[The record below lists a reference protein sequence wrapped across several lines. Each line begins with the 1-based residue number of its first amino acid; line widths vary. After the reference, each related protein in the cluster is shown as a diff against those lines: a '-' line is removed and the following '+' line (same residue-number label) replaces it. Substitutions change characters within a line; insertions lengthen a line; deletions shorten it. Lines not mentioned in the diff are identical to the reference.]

1 MLKTRAL
8 FIGRFQPF
16 HIGHL
21 YSINHI
27 LEKFDELVIVV
38 AAAQYSFT
46 IDNPFTAGERIE
58 MIRAGLGDA
67 YKRVYIVPVDNVPS
81 NYEWPRHVL
90 SYTPR
95 AQVVYSN
102 NEFVRLLFK
111 SYGLEACETP
121 FVPGVSGTI
130 VRRLMAEGGEWE
142 RLVPVTTAEVIKEVN
157 GVERMKLLW
166 RISIRMAG
174 ERY

>member
-1 MLKTRAL
+1 MKTRAL

-16 HIGHL
+16 HNGHL
-21 YSINHI
+21 YSINHV
-27 LEKFDELVIVV
+27 LEKIDELIIVV

-46 IDNPFTAGERIE
+46 MDNPFTAGERIE
-58 MIRAGLGDA
+58 MIRAGLGDL
-67 YKRVYIVPVDNVPS
+67 YEEVYIVPVDNIPS

-102 NEFVRLLFK
+102 NEIVRALFRN
-111 SYGLEACETP
+111 YGLEVRETP
-121 FVPGVSGTI
+121 LIPGVSGTI
-130 VRRLMAEGGEWE
+130 VRRLMIEGGEWE
-142 RLVPVTTAEVIKEVN
+142 KLVPAGTAMVIKEIN
-157 GVERMKLLW
+157 GVERVRLLW
-166 RISIRMAG
+166 KISPRMVG

>member
-1 MLKTRAL
+1 MGCRAL

-16 HIGHL
+16 HNGHL
-21 YSINHI
+21 HSINHI
-27 LEKFDELVIVV
+27 LKEFDEVIVVV

-46 IDNPFTAGERIE
+46 TDNPFTAGERVE
-58 MIRAGLGDA
+58 MIRAGLGNA
-67 YKRVYIVPVDNVPS
+67 YERVYIIPVDNIPS

-90 SYTPR
+90 SYSPR

-111 SYGLEACETP
+111 SYGIEARETP
-121 FVPGVSGTI
+121 LLPGVSGSI
-130 VRRLMAEGGEWE
+130 VRRLIVENGEWE
-142 RLVPVTTAEVIKEVN
+142 RLVPAGTVEVIKEVK
-157 GVERMKLLW
+157 GIERLKLLW
-166 RISIRMAG
+166 KLSPKIAG

>member
-1 MLKTRAL
+1 MLKKRAL

-16 HIGHL
+16 HNGHL

-27 LEKFDELVIVV
+27 LERFDELIIVV

-46 IDNPFTAGERIE
+46 MDNPFTAGERIE
-58 MIRAGLGDA
+58 MIRAGLENT
-67 YKRVYIVPVDNVPS
+67 YERVYIVPVDNVPS

-102 NEFVRLLFK
+102 NELVRLLFR
-111 SYGLEACETP
+111 SYGLEVRETP
-121 FVPGVSGTI
+121 LLPGVSGTI
-130 VRRLMAEGGEWE
+130 IRRMMAEGGEWE
-142 RLVPVTTAEVIKEVN
+142 RLVPAGTAVVIKEVN
-157 GVERMKLLW
+157 GVERMRLL
-166 RISIRMAG
+166 
-174 ERY
+174 